1 MIQWI
6 EALSNDE
13 AFLKKLGADF
23 MVHPLA
29 LEDCF
34 NRDQRPKLDDYS
46 THQFLVWFMF
56 HKNKVYEVQFIIFPD
71 KLIAVPHEQ
80 PPEGLAWSEF
90 LKMGKIDSYRDVWHL
105 LYATLDKMTDITW
118 QEVRSLYLYV
128 DEMEQ
133 QMFKKGINPES
144 LLKLKKKLNRFDY
157 TLGHL
162 SSVVQQLRNLIK
174 PTGDLNWKLRDL
186 SDHCERIYA
195 SVTSYRSQIST
206 TIELFW
212 GLQANKTNHQIKKLS
227 LLASIAVP
235 LSFWSSFWGMNFEI
249 IPFNSPEL
257 FYVALLIM
265 LASVATTSWLLIRKG
280 YWN

>member
-105 LYATLDKMTDITW
+105 LYATLDRK
-118 QEVRSLYLYV
+118 
-128 DEMEQ
+128 
-133 QMFKKGINPES
+133 
-144 LLKLKKKLNRFDY
+144 
-157 TLGHL
+157 
-162 SSVVQQLRNLIK
+162 SVV
-174 PTGDLNWKLRDL
+174 
-186 SDHCERIYA
+186 
-195 SVTSYRSQIST
+195 
-206 TIELFW
+206 
-212 GLQANKTNHQIKKLS
+212 
-227 LLASIAVP
+227 
-235 LSFWSSFWGMNFEI
+235 
-249 IPFNSPEL
+249 
-257 FYVALLIM
+257 
-265 LASVATTSWLLIRKG
+265 
-280 YWN
+280 